1 MNQNLF
7 IKMSNT
13 NLNSKMHYCCN
24 ILNIIFLDLHGY
36 IVKFWQD
43 ESKAGNKFIDV
54 TLRTSIDHDCTTI
67 GIMRNN
73 NPNVAIAYIEELKN
87 ASNLL
92 HFANLSPSNGVYF
105 FNSHRKSTIQI
116 SHQVYFQNAGTDHLI
131 DDQVY

>member
-1 MNQNLF
+1 MAILLNFGKMKAKPEINLL
-7 IKMSNT
+7 MSHCV
-13 NLNSKMHYCCN
+13 LP
-24 ILNIIFLDLHGY
+24 
-36 IVKFWQD
+36 
-43 ESKAGNKFIDV
+43 
-54 TLRTSIDHDCTTI
+54 SIDHDCTTI

-73 NPNVAIAYIEELKN
+73 NPNVTIAYIEELKN